1 VEKTRPEEAMTPPPA
16 DEVIDPVY
24 LPFTAGQL
32 AGHFAPV
39 AAMGDHLAYY
49 QASARR
55 AARFRAEPVTGTSA
69 ELLKAVK
76 WGRQMEKDERFWVA
90 AALMQL
96 FHAPDRIELFARL
109 LRHCLGDTPP
119 GSLLSWEAALG
130 DEQFLYFE
138 ANLPSPA
145 GYSDRLG
152 RRLDE
157 RVLVPYLREAAGRSR
172 QRGRKLEGASNVD
185 ALLTVPATGFAVL
198 FEAKV
203 LADISAGVQFDVLRN
218 QIARNIDVMLAPTP
232 ELRPTL
238 SERRPDRTCFVLIT
252 PEIFRRNPESRL
264 YGWLLPAYQKDPAL
278 LQRHLPHRQ
287 PAELASVPQ
296 RLGWL
301 TWEDCNRLDPGVCPW
316 LPARQARA

>member
-1 VEKTRPEEAMTPPPA
+1 
-16 DEVIDPVY
+16 
-24 LPFTAGQL
+24 
-32 AGHFAPV
+32 
-39 AAMGDHLAYY
+39 
-49 QASARR
+49 
-55 AARFRAEPVTGTSA
+55 
-69 ELLKAVK
+69 
-76 WGRQMEKDERFWVA
+76 MEKDERFWVA

-203 LADISAGVQFDVLRN
+203 LADISAACSSTSCATRSRATSTSCSSPPPNCGRRCPSDAQTGRASSSSRPRSSAATPRAGCTGGCCPPIGKTRPCCNAISRTESQPSSRPCPSAWAGSPGRTATACTPAPAPGFPHSKPEPDQAYAN
-218 QIARNIDVMLAPTP
+218 ARDPVA
-232 ELRPTL
+232 
-238 SERRPDRTCFVLIT
+238 F
-252 PEIFRRNPESRL
+252 
-264 YGWLLPAYQKDPAL
+264 LLPA
-278 LQRHLPHRQ
+278 HRG
-287 PAELASVPQ
+287 ACS
-296 RLGWL
+296 R
-301 TWEDCNRLDPGVCPW
+301 T
-316 LPARQARA
+316 